1 MAKPRRRARDLVLVH
16 SSDIHV
22 DDGYGTAANGGDGV
36 YELRRVLDAAR
47 EVAADVILLAGDIF
61 ENNRLPEKLLRESA
75 KLMADAG
82 SDVVVLP
89 GNHDPAI
96 PESAWHRGAITEVDN
111 VHILGITHDEAVSF
125 PDLDLEVWG
134 IAHTDYDD
142 MEPLSRI
149 RTRTTRWQVAM
160 AHGHYEPVPDKATA
174 LRPSWLF
181 GDREIAATKADYLA
195 LGHWNRNM
203 RVGNGAVP
211 AYYSGS
217 PDLAGTVNVVRLG
230 AGGKVTVRRKKL
242 LAR

>member
-1 MAKPRRRARDLVLVH
+1 LVLVH